1 MAADLTLEADTPEDA
16 CGPPSVTLCVAENP
30 DSDDAATCGVMQNMS
45 SFFRA
50 SSSAPAEAVESE
62 EDVHV
67 KIGPAIGAPDG
78 DGEAEP
84 SRDAPHRSTM
94 PLERTRSYAGEHLTG
109 SETPHSI
116 CAASTTSRPALQ
128 AERHAARAER
138 LARAARA
145 RRGAMSAYSTRK
157 LYPHWF
163 TNRGKRFMY
172 PVGAVV
178 GLAIAL
184 LGERFWARAC
194 GCQRASCSAAR
205 SRCCSR
211 SRRSWTSSRASK
223 TCPRRAPK
231 KGGAAGARA
240 RTARTST

>member
-45 SFFRA
+45 SLFRA
-50 SSSAPAEAVESE
+50 PSSSPAEAVESE

-84 SRDAPHRSTM
+84 SRDAPRRSTM

-116 CAASTTSRPALQ
+116 LRRFNNESSSALQ
-128 AERHAARAER
+128 SPNGTPLERKDSHEPRERALR
-138 LARAARA
+138 S
-145 RRGAMSAYSTRK
+145 AMSAYLHQRK

-172 PVGAVV
+172 FVGAVV

-184 LGERFWARAC
+184 LGERFWGARV
-194 GCQRASCSAAR
+194 RLSASFVL
-205 SRCCSR
+205 
-211 SRRSWTSSRASK
+211 
-223 TCPRRAPK
+223 
-231 KGGAAGARA
+231 GGAFALLFALATKLHVFSACKSPVAADQR
-240 RTARTST
+240 